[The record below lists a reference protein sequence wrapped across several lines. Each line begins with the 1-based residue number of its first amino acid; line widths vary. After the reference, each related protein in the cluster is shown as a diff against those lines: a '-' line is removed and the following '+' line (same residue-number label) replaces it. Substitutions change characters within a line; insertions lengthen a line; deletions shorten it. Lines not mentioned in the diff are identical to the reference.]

1 MNEELLMSRH
11 EATGQFYMIIGYI
24 YSLAH
29 VKNHSKGKKN
39 VKRVKIGP
47 MPKVGCTSNL
57 PYSHSWPMKSNTA
70 PSTKLEEAIMSK
82 NT

>member
-1 MNEELLMSRH
+1 MLKITLKE
-11 EATGQFYMIIGYI
+11 
-24 YSLAH
+24 
-29 VKNHSKGKKN
+29 KKN

-82 NT
+82 TLKGVIYSQKTKLKKPICLEK